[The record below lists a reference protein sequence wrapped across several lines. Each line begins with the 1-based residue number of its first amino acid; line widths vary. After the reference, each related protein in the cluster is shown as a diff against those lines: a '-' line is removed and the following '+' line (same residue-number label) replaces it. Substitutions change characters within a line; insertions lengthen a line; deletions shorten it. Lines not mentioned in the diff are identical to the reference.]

1 MNGRDLYYL
10 LAAFLQSKLL
20 APNLTATL
28 YHKPLLL
35 LFPIIVPAFTTFSLA
50 SIIYTEPS

>member
-10 LAAFLQSKLL
+10 LAVFLQSKLL

-28 YHKPLLL
+28 YHTPLPL